1 MVHLLHFGFY
11 KKYRFLSRKKETT
24 IQSKT
29 KFDIIDL
36 MQIMDQGD
44 FFFLYFKHWIKVT
57 TGVKIVYQY
66 CKVFQNFCIVM
77 DVYLLMCVITTGNV

>member
-1 MVHLLHFGFY
+1 VVHLLHFGFY

-36 MQIMDQGD
+36 MQVMDQGD
-44 FFFLYFKHWIKVT
+44 FGNHNN

-77 DVYLLMCVITTGNV
+77 DVYLLMCVITTDNV

>member
-1 MVHLLHFGFY
+1 
-11 KKYRFLSRKKETT
+11 
-24 IQSKT
+24 
-29 KFDIIDL
+29 

-44 FFFLYFKHWIKVT
+44 FGNHNN

-77 DVYLLMCVITTGNV
+77 DAYLLMCVITTGNV